1 MNQKSRPASQGG
13 RSQRKGPGPFVIGM
27 LIGVPVMAL
36 SVTAIVGSMSQSRYD
51 RPMTDPVYDRPAYT
65 AHAKAPADVDFSSSG
80 IAYAAS
86 DKMTVISIEDLS
98 EAPDG
103 STNGGRGYAVEDYA
117 GVYTEPGNAVSSPQ
131 EPQDIQEPWTPS
143 NPPAGWSP
151 PLEEDTGG
159 GWPDPDDRWT
169 IHEVVDSGGDTDF
182 VPRDGNDISD
192 QIWKDDH
199 VTTYN
204 SFTQREAV
212 ADSGGKLGRLSI
224 SAIGLEANIYQSE
237 SGEMEAMRHGVAHYN
252 TTSSWDGNVGLCSH
266 NWSSSGNGAYFKDL
280 NKLKKGDTITYTT
293 DLGTRTYTVSTIV
306 TISGDDWS
314 YLNRTD
320 DNRVTLTTC
329 DFQDDSKRLCVQAV
343 EM

>member
-1 MNQKSRPASQGG
+1 MRQREKPA
-13 RSQRKGPGPFVIGM
+13 RRKGPKPFVIGM

-36 SVTAIVGSMSQSRYD
+36 SVTAIVGSMSQSKYD
-51 RPMTDPVYDRPAYT
+51 RPMRDPVYDRPAYT
-65 AHAKAPADVDFSSSG
+65 AHAKAPGDVDFSSSG
-80 IAYAAS
+80 IAYGTA
-86 DKMTVISIEDLS
+86 DKMTVIDIADLG
-98 EAPDG
+98 ETPDG

-117 GVYTEPGNAVSSPQ
+117 GVYMESGGAISSPQ
-131 EPQDIQEPWTPS
+131 ESQDIQEPPDTPEPWTPS
-143 NPPAGWSP
+143 EWGPS
-151 PLEEDTGG
+151 LEEDTGG
-159 GWPDPDDRWT
+159 ARTDPGDSWT
-169 IHEVVDSGGDTDF
+169 IHEVEDSGGDTDF
-182 VPRDGNDISD
+182 VPRNGNDISD

-212 ADSGGKLGRLSI
+212 ADSGGKLGKLSI
-224 SAIGLEANIYQSE
+224 PAIGLEANIYQSD
-237 SGEMEAMRHGVAHYN
+237 SGEMEAMRHGIAHYN

-266 NWSSSGNGAYFKDL
+266 NWSPSGNGAYFQDL

-293 DLGTRTYTVSTIV
+293 DLGTRTYIVSTIA
-306 TISGDDWS
+306 TINGDDWS